1 MVEKVTAIVQ
11 ARVGSTRLRSK
22 IFEKIGDL
30 PAISLLLKRLE
41 LSKKI
46 DEIIIATTDE
56 DEDDQ
61 IVNYCKKNGYKF
73 FRGHRDNVLERFYDC
88 ANEFKVET
96 IARITADDPF
106 KDYEVIDKA
115 IDIYNTGDFDYVSNT
130 IIPTYPEGI
139 DIEIFS
145 FNALEIA
152 KIQAIKN
159 SDMMHVTPYI
169 IKNPK
174 IFKCYNFK
182 HSTDLSRYRF
192 TLDYLEDLKYLNEI
206 FCRIQKINF
215 SFLEVVKVIKAYKI
229 KEFKHIERNEGYIK
243 DIKNE
248 NWKDI

>member
-88 ANEFKVET
+88 A
-96 IARITADDPF
+96 
-106 KDYEVIDKA
+106 
-115 IDIYNTGDFDYVSNT
+115 
-130 IIPTYPEGI
+130 IP
-139 DIEIFS
+139 
-145 FNALEIA
+145 
-152 KIQAIKN
+152 K
-159 SDMMHVTPYI
+159 
-169 IKNPK
+169 
-174 IFKCYNFK
+174 
-182 HSTDLSRYRF
+182 R
-192 TLDYLEDLKYLNEI
+192 
-206 FCRIQKINF
+206 
-215 SFLEVVKVIKAYKI
+215 
-229 KEFKHIERNEGYIK
+229 ERP
-243 DIKNE
+243 
-248 NWKDI
+248 